1 MAVPMQRA
9 RCEAHGLARR
19 EAAAGMGGNVSELP
33 IGRSSRVL
41 DAVVIGAGVGGLYQ
55 LHQLRELGLNVRAY
69 DAAGDVGGTWH
80 WNRYP
85 GAKLDSDSYAYQY
98 LFSEELY
105 KGWSWS
111 SRYATQR
118 EVERWLHYVA
128 DKLDLRRDIQFS
140 TTVTQA
146 VYDEDRRR
154 WTLGTDTGELIDT
167 QFLISCCGMLSAP
180 MSQPFDGQETF
191 RGRIFHTSRW
201 PKEPVDLA
209 GKRVGVVGIGAS
221 GIGVI
226 QAIADMVAK
235 LTVFVRNPQYVL
247 PMINPDYGPEDVEA
261 YKSRFAHLQATM
273 PHSTSGFDY
282 DYEHKWAGLT
292 EAQRLQILE
301 DCYNS
306 GSLRLW
312 LASFAE
318 MTTDPEVSDAISD
331 FVRGKMR
338 ERLQDPE
345 LCDVLIPKDYGFG
358 TVRVPLESGL
368 LEIYRRPNVEAV
380 PVKRN
385 PIARIVPKGIQLAD
399 GVVHELD
406 VIVLATGFDAGS
418 GSLTRIDIQGRE
430 GRRLKEEWSRDIR
443 TLMGLQVNGYPNM
456 FTAGAPLA
464 PSAAFCNVPT
474 CMQQQTEW
482 ITGCIKFMRER
493 KYTEVEASKR
503 AEDDWV
509 KAHDEATADSMIA
522 RVNSWYTGSNVP
534 GKQRRVISYTG
545 GVGTYRKLCD
555 EIAAAGYRGF
565 EMR

>member
-1 MAVPMQRA
+1 M
-9 RCEAHGLARR
+9 
-19 EAAAGMGGNVSELP
+19 SEPLHD
-33 IGRSSRVL
+33 GKTRVL

-55 LHQLRELGLNVRAY
+55 LYQLRELGLKVRAY
-69 DAAGDVGGTWH
+69 DAAADVGGTWH

-111 SRYATQR
+111 SRYASQP

-128 DKLDLRRDIQFS
+128 DKLDLRKDIQFS
-140 TTVTQA
+140 TTILQA
-146 VYDEDRRR
+146 NYDESRRR
-154 WTLGTDTGELIDT
+154 WTLRTDTGELLDAR
-167 QFLISCCGMLSAP
+167 FLISCCGMLSAP
-180 MSQPFDGQETF
+180 MSNLFDGQETF
-191 RGRIFHTSRW
+191 GGRIFHTSRW
-201 PKEPVDLA
+201 PTEPVDLA

-226 QAIADMVAK
+226 QAIAETVAELK
-235 LTVFVRNPQYVL
+235 VFVRNPQYVL
-247 PMINPDYGPEDVEA
+247 PMLNPDYDLDEVEA
-261 YKSRFAHLQATM
+261 YKSRFAELQATM
-273 PHSTSGFDY
+273 PYSTSGFDY
-282 DYEHKWAGLT
+282 DYRHKWSELT
-292 EAQRLQILE
+292 NEQRLQVFE
-301 DCYNS
+301 DCYQS

-318 MTTDPEVSDAISD
+318 MVTDQEVSDAISE
-331 FVRGKMR
+331 FVRQKMR
-338 ERLQDPE
+338 ERLKDPR
-345 LCDVLIPKDYGFG
+345 LCDILIPKDYGFG

-368 LEIYRRPNVEAV
+368 LEIYRRPNVEPV
-380 PVKRN
+380 PVKDN
-385 PIARIVPKGIQLAD
+385 QIAGIVPEGIQLAD
-399 GVVHELD
+399 GTVYGLD

-418 GSLTRIDIQGRE
+418 GSLTRIDIRGRE

-474 CMQQQTEW
+474 CIQQQTEW
-482 ITGCIKFMRER
+482 ITGCIKFMQSRN
-493 KYTEVEASKR
+493 YTEVEASKR

-509 KAHDEATADSMIA
+509 AAHDEATANSLIA

-555 EIAAAGYRGF
+555 EVAANGYRGF